1 MVQPA
6 AYLLMCNVRSIRSAK
21 RALGTA
27 LLSVTLMFCGLHP
40 ALAER
45 RVALVI
51 GNSEYQNVARLP
63 NPANDSA
70 AIAETLKSAG
80 FDVVESKRDLKASE
94 MRRALRDFS
103 DTARDADIAI
113 VFFAG
118 HGMEID
124 GTNYLIPT
132 DAVLE
137 RDIDAFDEA
146 IPLDRA
152 LTVIEP
158 ARKLRLVIL
167 DACRDNPFAKSMKRT
182 VASRSIGR
190 GLAKVEPGSANTL
203 IAFAAKAGSVASDG
217 DGKNSPFT
225 AALVKYL
232 PKPGL
237 DLRKAFGFARDEVLK
252 RTGNMQEPFI
262 YGSLG
267 GEDFPLVAALPVPA
281 ASDTGQAIRR
291 DYELAER
298 VGTAEAWDSFI
309 ASYSEG
315 FYAKLARAQR
325 NKLAAEQSRLAAI
338 EKARLAEAERTRLAA
353 EGAKESTQA
362 KAAADAEAA
371 AHARAAAEKKKAIEE
386 KRIEE
391 TERAQAKAA
400 EEARIAAEKKKQ
412 IEAAKAAE
420 RERLRLAQQERMAED
435 ARVTA
440 ENAAAASAAKA
451 ARERLALERAKA
463 LAEAQ
468 VAEAARIRAEVDA
481 KAEEDARIAAVK
493 AIAAEQARS
502 EEAERIRLAALA
514 PSGPA
519 TDDSNTRGSSDA
531 IAKSLVSELRRVGCA
546 SGTATEGWND
556 AAQKA
561 LAQYNRHAGTQFD
574 VKVASLDALQ
584 SVRERSAGICPLVC
598 EHGFEASG
606 GKCVKIVCGK
616 GYALSDDN
624 ACERV
629 APQKNAKPA
638 TAATPKPRAAPGP
651 EARQPEQARPRP
663 AGKNM
668 EAIIQACQFQSGGRG
683 RGGARGQN
691 RNFQRLDA
699 CIRGSM

>member
-1 MVQPA
+1 MRK
-6 AYLLMCNVRSIRSAK
+6 VRSIRSAK

-27 LLSVTLMFCGLHP
+27 LLSATLMFCGLHP
-40 ALAER
+40 AFAER

-63 NPANDSA
+63 NPVNDSA

-124 GTNYLIPT
+124 GANYLIPT

-182 VASRSIGR
+182 VASRAVGR

-203 IAFAAKAGSVASDG
+203 IAFAAKAGSTASDG
-217 DGKNSPFT
+217 DGKNSPFS

-252 RTGNMQEPFI
+252 LTGNKQEPFI

-267 GEDFPLVAALPVPA
+267 GDDFPLVAATPVAA
-281 ASDTGQAIRR
+281 ASDPGQAIRR

-298 VGTAEAWDSFI
+298 VGTPEAWDSFI

-325 NKLAAEQSRLAAI
+325 NKLAAEQSRVAAV
-338 EKARLAEAERTRLAA
+338 EKARSAEDERVRLAA
-353 EGAKESTQA
+353 EGAKASAQA

-371 AHARAAAEKKKAIEE
+371 ERARVAAEKKKAIEDA
-386 KRIEE
+386 RIAEVE
-391 TERAQAKAA
+391 GAQARAA
-400 EEARIAAEKKKQ
+400 EEARVATERKKQ
-412 IEAAKAAE
+412 IEAAKTAE
-420 RERLRLAQQERMAED
+420 QERLRLAQQARLAED
-435 ARVTA
+435 DRITA
-440 ENAAAASAAKA
+440 ESAKA
-451 ARERLALERAKA
+451 IANARTARERLTQERAKA
-463 LAEAQ
+463 LAEA
-468 VAEAARIRAEVDA
+468 EAARLTAEAEA
-481 KAEEDARIAAVK
+481 KAEENARIAAAK
-493 AIAAEQARS
+493 AIAFEQARWA
-502 EEAERIRLAALA
+502 EAERIRLTALA
-514 PSGPA
+514 PSGA
-519 TDDSNTRGSSDA
+519 TADESKARGSPDE
-531 IAKSLVSELRRVGCA
+531 IAQSLISELRRVGCA
-546 SGTATEGWND
+546 SGAAIEGWNA

-561 LAQYNRHAGTQFD
+561 LTQYNRQAGTQFD

-584 SVRERSAGICPLVC
+584 SVRERPAGICLLVC

-606 GKCVKIVCGK
+606 GKCVKIVCEK
-616 GYALSDDN
+616 GYELSDDN

-629 APQKNAKPA
+629 ARQKKEKPA
-638 TAATPKPRAAPGP
+638 PAVAAPKPRVAPAP
-651 EARQPEQARPRP
+651 EARQPEAARQRT
-663 AGKNM
+663 AGGSM
-668 EAIIQACQFQSGGRG
+668 EARIAQCQLRAGGRVG
-683 RGGARGQN
+683 GGARNAN
-691 RNFQRLDA
+691 RSFQRLDG
-699 CIRGSM
+699 CLRGQ